1 MQAKSIDM
9 RQSDSVADTIRFHL
23 DTMRVMILAGREEYA
38 QNCLDNAYAALDQI
52 PDSTFVSV
60 E

>member
-9 RQSDSVADTIRFHL
+9 RKSDSVADTIRFHL

-52 PDSTFVSV
+52 PDLKFVSV
-60 E
+60 K